1 MFPPE
6 LVYLLDQTIKTSVKM
21 QVMSKDLGS
30 DLSAS
35 QYHPWGNC
43 FSDQAAGDP
52 GDGMMPVGSKSLGLK
67 RGAAPHE
74 V

>member
-1 MFPPE
+1 
-6 LVYLLDQTIKTSVKM
+6 M

-30 DLSAS
+30 DLSSS

-52 GDGMMPVGSKSLGLK
+52 GDGMMPEGSKSLGLK
-67 RGAAPHE
+67 LGAAPHE